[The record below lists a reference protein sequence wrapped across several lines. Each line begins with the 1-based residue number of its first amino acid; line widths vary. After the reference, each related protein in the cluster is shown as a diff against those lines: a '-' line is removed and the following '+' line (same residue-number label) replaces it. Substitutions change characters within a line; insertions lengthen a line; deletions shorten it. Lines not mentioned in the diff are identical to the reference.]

1 MSKSGYGTCAVV
13 VGALGFFATIAL
25 TAETKAEDAAPAN
38 PPSGA
43 AAPSAQQAP
52 PGMLTWQIRDVT
64 DKMTNAKTRKAV
76 SGGAFDDGI
85 ALEASA
91 MCDKVGVE
99 FAFDTF
105 RNHKPA
111 QFAWQEGEIALRVR
125 VDGGAVRTARA
136 KGEYGNEVKIAFYDP
151 VVAEHLI
158 RGATPRADRGSP
170 ILGPFNDVMANAML
184 NAIQSDAAGKL
195 NELSGARSIRVELP
209 LANGNAYAVEL
220 NPQDQA
226 LGAIVRQCMAD
237 LRAGVESEQRAAEE
251 ARKRAEQVRIAK
263 ANEERLEVQ
272 QRDKAYRCPPNQ
284 VRVLLFNDQLRSLDE
299 YDPRKP
305 GAVGTITQLT
315 AGAKVW
321 IVGDAPIDGTVPAG
335 AKIPWNRCVVRYTGP
350 QGALF
355 GTLVSG
361 NLITEATY
369 NAR

>member
-38 PPSGA
+38 PPSGT
-43 AAPSAQQAP
+43 AAPAAQQAP
-52 PGMLTWQIRDVT
+52 PAPGLLTWQIRDVT
-64 DKMTNAKTRKAV
+64 DKLTDAKTRKAV

-105 RNHKPA
+105 RDHKPA
-111 QFAWQEGEIALRVR
+111 QFAWQEGLIALRVR
-125 VDGGAVRTARA
+125 IDGGAVRTARA

-158 RGATPRADRGSP
+158 RGATPRADRDDP
-170 ILGPFNDVMANAML
+170 ILGPFKNVMGNAML

-209 LANGNAYAVEL
+209 LANGNAYVVEL

-226 LGAIVRQCMAD
+226 LGGLVRQCIAD
-237 LRAGVESEQRAAEE
+237 LQASIPPAPKPEAPQKVFLKPPRFGIPACLTSYMVFDDTGKVIGRAY
-251 ARKRAEQVRIAK
+251 
-263 ANEERLEVQ
+263 ANVT
-272 QRDKAYRCPPNQ
+272 A
-284 VRVLLFNDQLRSLDE
+284 
-299 YDPRKP
+299 
-305 GAVGTITQLT
+305 LT
-315 AGAKVW
+315 AHFSETKGDLGLVEISMGENRGARGWVDIK
-321 IVGDAPIDGTVPAG
+321 DYEMRMRLPTC
-335 AKIPWNRCVVRYTGP
+335 R
-350 QGALF
+350 
-355 GTLVSG
+355 
-361 NLITEATY
+361 
-369 NAR
+369 